1 MSNNRADRLTDRMG
15 SGQQGSELR
24 GLNASV
30 LFVSMLGVGILIGFS
45 QSIILN
51 LIVIAFGFIYLAA
64 MRARLKT
71 ALIAL
76 AVAFPLALGTWSSFM
91 FFAVNHAPHTAWLY
105 GTRVYAYLALG
116 MMVTMTKGAEEV
128 LTSLHQHLHLSNTFV
143 FGLLGSFNLVKS
155 IHDQYKRIMYSAM
168 LRGDEYHLWQPRLY
182 LRFIITALNWSG
194 DLAQGMTSEGF
205 SEGAPR
211 TELVEDVC
219 PIWQWVLAVVLIALF
234 AVGAFVIR
242 PW

>member
-1 MSNNRADRLTDRMG
+1 
-15 SGQQGSELR
+15 
-24 GLNASV
+24 
-30 LFVSMLGVGILIGFS
+30 
-45 QSIILN
+45 
-51 LIVIAFGFIYLAA
+51 
-64 MRARLKT
+64 
-71 ALIAL
+71 
-76 AVAFPLALGTWSSFM
+76 
-91 FFAVNHAPHTAWLY
+91 
-105 GTRVYAYLALG
+105 
-116 MMVTMTKGAEEV
+116 
-128 LTSLHQHLHLSNTFV
+128 
-143 FGLLGSFNLVKS
+143 
-155 IHDQYKRIMYSAM
+155 
-168 LRGDEYHLWQPRLY
+168 YHLWQPRLY